1 MAGGK
6 RIEWSKTLKPM
17 TTMNHKLRSDSV
29 FTQLTSEQIEQ
40 LEDWLF
46 EEKLSYKEVIEK
58 MEKTF
63 GVKTSQ
69 TALGRYFRRLAGERT
84 QEWRVETIAQCL
96 EALATA
102 KGDGTLRA
110 GLFVMANM
118 QAVQLM
124 SEPKPSMREFTAFL
138 RAMTSAGI
146 FEMKR
151 VEAQRAEEKR
161 ERLELAEKERKEKE
175 AKQRQEDYEANVAYW
190 NRRDEKRKATIAA
203 KKAEAEKAAMSNGQ
217 GQMTKEKAKETT
229 NEQSPPTIKEPAQ
242 VELAT
247 VEPERGVAGDLQAAE
262 GLNDAKTSS
271 NVPAPELTVDAVSEV
286 PPSGEIAAAT
296 KPDELTPGERSGCF
310 RIFRG

>member
-1 MAGGK
+1 MIGK
-6 RIEWSKTLKPM
+6 I
-17 TTMNHKLRSDSV
+17 
-29 FTQLTSEQIEQ
+29 Q
-40 LEDWLF
+40 
-46 EEKLSYKEVIEK
+46 KE
-58 MEKTF
+58 F

-69 TALGRYFRRLAGERT
+69 TALGRYFRRLAEERA

-102 KGDGTLRA
+102 KGDGTLQA

-118 QAVQLM
+118 QAVQLL
-124 SEPKPSMREFTAFL
+124 SEPRPSMREFTAFL

-161 ERLELAEKERKEKE
+161 EQWELAEKERKEKE
-175 AKQRQEDYEANVAYW
+175 AKQRQEEHEANVAYW

-247 VEPERGVAGDLQAAE
+247 VEPERGVAGHLQAAE

-271 NVPAPELTVDAVSEV
+271 TVPAPELTVDAVSEV
-286 PPSGEIAAAT
+286 PPSGKIAAAT
-296 KPDELTPGERSGCF
+296 KPDGLTEGERSGCF